1 MQTTFWAIKF
11 SSTLLS
17 SSDDTGLR
25 VLFMT
30 SLRILI
36 MYLEIYVAP
45 FM

>member
-1 MQTTFWAIKF
+1 MQTTFWVIKF

-17 SSDDTGLR
+17 SSDDTGLC

-36 MYLEIYVAP
+36 TYLEIYVAP